1 VVLAWSLACVGEE
14 GWSPMTETLV
24 GMSPLG
30 KKAGKKAALPDEEQ
44 RAAVR
49 KLVKAAH
56 VRGEDLTGPDGRLTT
71 ITATV
76 LESPLAGEITE
87 RLGFDKRSPPAYGGS
102 GNIRNGTRFKTVL
115 TEAGRARERLRGGLA
130 SLRGVC

>member
-1 VVLAWSLACVGEE
+1 MKPGE
-14 GWSPMTETLV
+14 G
-24 GMSPLG
+24 
-30 KKAGKKAALPDEEQ
+30 AGRGELKAASPDEEQ

-49 KLVKAAH
+49 KLVKAAR

-87 RLGFDKRSPPAYGGS
+87 RLGFDKAES
-102 GNIRNGTRFKTVL
+102 
-115 TEAGRARERLRGGLA
+115 AGVRR
-130 SLRGVC
+130 